1 MTQQSDQN
9 SSGNVV
15 NWSWVYAKP
24 DRLLVMGFGSG
35 LLRPAPGTWGTL
47 LAWFLW
53 FVAVSRLNDVGIAL
67 VLVASFAYGCWA
79 CQRVGK
85 ALGRPDDSRMV
96 LDEIVA
102 FWLVLWL
109 VPAGFF
115 TQLAAFLL
123 FRFFDIVKP
132 PPIGWF
138 DARLKNGFGVMWDDI
153 VAALYALLVLA
164 VLIRFGV
171 L

>member
-1 MTQQSDQN
+1 MTQLPRQVPSDN
-9 SSGNVV
+9 AINF
-15 NWSWVYAKP
+15 SWVYRKP
-24 DRLLVMGFGSG
+24 DRLLAMGFGSG

-47 LAWFLW
+47 LAWVLW
-53 FVAVSRLNDVGIAL
+53 LAAISRLNDAGVAL

-79 CQRVGK
+79 CQRVGRE
-85 ALGRPDDSRMV
+85 LNRPDDGRMV
-96 LDEIVA
+96 WDEIVA

-109 VPAGFF
+109 TPSDFF
-115 TQLAAFLL
+115 AQTAAFLL

-132 PPIGWF
+132 PPIAWF
-138 DARLKNGFGVMWDDI
+138 DRRLKNGFGVMWDDI

-164 VLIRFGV
+164 VLIQIGV